1 MTNRR
6 RRDPKEY
13 PILDGYAEL
22 RITTMSA
29 KDKPLEVKVLRYDSA
44 VLVVEHE
51 DGTVEVM
58 PWVIGP
64 RLFYPH
70 GDPILPFGSMDSK
83 EEEAV
88 P

>member
-6 RRDPKEY
+6 RRAPKEY

-58 PWVIGP
+58 PWTMNP
-64 RLFYPH
+64 RLLYPS
-70 GDPILPFGSMDSK
+70 GDPILPFAK
-83 EEEAV
+83 AEEAV